1 MKKIIILFSL
11 LLSFSNFAQDNS
23 DNKMAELEKRRA
35 QLVEVKKGKKSVNSE
50 SQSIEIQKKKAEMIE
65 RRTQLLEK
73 RKAAFQD
80 RKERIKS
87 LKIAF
92 ISQKLALTS
101 EEAEKFWPIYNK
113 YDDKIMVLKEVQ
125 MKLRIQKRVGTD
137 EEALKKIEEAEEKE
151 AEVMALKKKMR
162 AELIPVISAEK
173 VLKLEQLEQ
182 EFHRKL
188 LEKLKDRR
196 GNPPPP
202 RR

>member
-1 MKKIIILFSL
+1 MKKIITYLFL
-11 LLSFSNFAQDNS
+11 FLLSVQFGFSQENDA
-23 DNKMAELEKRRA
+23 
-35 QLVEVKKGKKSVNSE
+35 
-50 SQSIEIQKKKAEMIE
+50 
-65 RRTQLLEK
+65 
-73 RKAAFQD
+73 

-101 EEAEKFWPIYNK
+101 AEAEKFWPIYNK
-113 YDDKIMVLKEVQ
+113 YDGKIMDLKEEQ
-125 MKLRIQKRVGTD
+125 MKLRHQRRNRTD

-162 AELIPVISAEK
+162 AELIPVISADK

>member
-1 MKKIIILFSL
+1 MKNKITYIFLFL
-11 LLSFSNFAQDNS
+11 LTVQFGFSQ
-23 DNKMAELEKRRA
+23 EKDA
-35 QLVEVKKGKKSVNSE
+35 
-50 SQSIEIQKKKAEMIE
+50 
-65 RRTQLLEK
+65 
-73 RKAAFQD
+73 

-113 YDDKIMVLKEVQ
+113 YDDKIMALKEAQ
-125 MKLRIQKRVGTD
+125 LRLRHQKRIGTD
-137 EEALKKIEEAEEKE
+137 EEALKKIEESEEKE
-151 AEVMALKKKMR
+151 SEIMALKKKMR
-162 AELIPVISAEK
+162 SELIPAISAEK
-173 VLKLEQLEQ
+173 VLKLERLEQ

>member
-1 MKKIIILFSL
+1 M
-11 LLSFSNFAQDNS
+11 LLSFNNYAQDNL
-23 DNKMAELEKRRA
+23 DVKKAELEKRRA
-35 QLVEVKKGKKSVNSE
+35 QLVEVKKGKRNLNPEVR
-50 SQSIEIQKKKAEMIE
+50 SIAFDKKKAEMIE
-65 RRTQLLEK
+65 KRAQLLEA
-73 RKAAFQD
+73 RKEAFQD

-113 YDDKIMVLKEVQ
+113 YDGKIMDLKEVQ
-125 MKLRIQKRVGTD
+125 MKLRHQKRNGTD

-162 AELIPVISAEK
+162 AELIPVISADK

>member
-1 MKKIIILFSL
+1 MKKTIIVFFF
-11 LLSFSNFAQDNS
+11 LLSISNYAQDNL
-23 DNKMAELEKRRA
+23 DDKKTELEKRRA
-35 QLVEVKKGKKSVNSE
+35 LLVEAKNGIKNVNPE
-50 SQSIEIQKKKAEMIE
+50 VQSIDIEKKKIE
-65 RRTQLLEK
+65 RIEKRAQLLEEK
-73 RKAAFQD
+73 KEAIQD

-92 ISQKLALTS
+92 ISQKLSLTS
-101 EEAEKFWPIYNK
+101 VEAEKFWPIYNK
-113 YDDKIMVLKEVQ
+113 YDEKIMVLKEAQ
-125 MKLRIQKRVGTD
+125 MKLRIQKRIGTD

-151 AEVMALKKKMR
+151 AEVMTLKKKLR

-188 LEKLKDRR
+188 LEKLQDRR
-196 GNPPPP
+196 GNRPPP

>member
-1 MKKIIILFSL
+1 MKNKITYVFLF
-11 LLSFSNFAQDNS
+11 LLSIQFGFGQNQD
-23 DNKMAELEKRRA
+23 A
-35 QLVEVKKGKKSVNSE
+35 
-50 SQSIEIQKKKAEMIE
+50 
-65 RRTQLLEK
+65 
-73 RKAAFQD
+73 

-101 EEAEKFWPIYNK
+101 IEAEKFWPIYNK
-113 YDDKIMVLKEVQ
+113 YDEKIMLLKEAQ
-125 MKLRIQKRVGTD
+125 MKLRLQKRASSD
-137 EEALKKIEEAEEKE
+137 EEALKKIEDAEEKE

-162 AELIPVISAEK
+162 AELIPVITAEK

-188 LEKLKDRR
+188 LEKLKNRR
-196 GNPPPP
+196 GNPPP